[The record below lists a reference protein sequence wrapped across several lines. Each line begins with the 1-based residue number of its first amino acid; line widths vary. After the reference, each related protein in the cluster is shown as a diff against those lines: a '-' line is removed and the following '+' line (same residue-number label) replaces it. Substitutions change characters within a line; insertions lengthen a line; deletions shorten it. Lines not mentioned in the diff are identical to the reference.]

1 MMLQDAH
8 THFFSRTFFSTL
20 AKLSPRDQTAESTLD
35 QVIAATG
42 LLLPEDDT
50 AAHRDRWLAAMD
62 AAGVERM
69 VTFASVPPEAPVVAE
84 AAAGS
89 GGRLLPYTI
98 VDPSA
103 DGALDF
109 ARRALGELGFRGLLT
124 FPAMHHVHP
133 SDERAAALYAL
144 AAEHDAPVIVH
155 CGILKVKLRDLVG
168 LPRRYD
174 VALANPLHLVPAADA
189 HPDTT
194 FVLPHFGGGY
204 LREALMA
211 GDQCENIC
219 LDTSSSNSWIATQP
233 GLDLAGVFAA
243 ALSVFGAERI
253 LFGTDSGVF
262 PRGYRRDLIEEQR
275 AALAT
280 AGAADADVEAI
291 MGRNLQRLVPPR

>member
-1 MMLQDAH
+1 MLQDAH
-8 THFFSRTFFSTL
+8 THFFSRTFFTTL
-20 AKLSPRDQTAESTLD
+20 AKLSPRDDSPEAILADVTGK
-35 QVIAATG
+35 TG

-69 VTFASVPPEAPVVAE
+69 VTFASVPPEVPVVAE

-89 GGRLLPYTI
+89 GGRLVPYTI

-103 DGALDF
+103 DGALEF
-109 ARRALGELGFRGLLT
+109 ARKARGELGYRGLLT
-124 FPAMHHVHP
+124 FPAMHPVQP

-144 AAEHDAPVIVH
+144 AAEHGAPVIVH

-174 VALANPLHLVPAADA
+174 VALANPLHLVPAADS

-219 LDTSSSNSWIATQP
+219 VDTSSSNVWTRTHP
-233 GLDLAGVFAA
+233 GLALADVFAA
-243 ALSVFGAERI
+243 ALDVLGPERI

-262 PRGYRRDLIEEQR
+262 PRGYRGDLVEEQT

-280 AGAADADVEAI
+280 AGASDADVEAI
-291 MGRNLQRLVPPR
+291 MGRNLERLLPRD